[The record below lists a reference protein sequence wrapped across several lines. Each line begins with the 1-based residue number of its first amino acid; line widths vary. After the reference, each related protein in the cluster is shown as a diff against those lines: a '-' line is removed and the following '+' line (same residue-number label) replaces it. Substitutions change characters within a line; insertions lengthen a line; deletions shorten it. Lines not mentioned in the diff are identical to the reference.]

1 MNIHIIIGPLCSGK
15 THLLKTDYVK
25 YDTIDIGDIVRRL
38 KPSDVRVFD
47 QDLDQLIM
55 MELRMS
61 IIDAI
66 ESKTD
71 LVIAGIRQ
79 LSILLGT
86 ETFIKAHQLNPK
98 KKIKYSRFFLNTDIT
113 VRKERF
119 ESRKDSKDKT
129 LTFSQ
134 ADERDNK
141 LGLKQLTNYCLVANS
156 QNTIIKNT

>member
-1 MNIHIIIGPLCSGK
+1 MNIDIIIGPLCSGK
-15 THLLKTDYVK
+15 SHLLKTEYSKCDV
-25 YDTIDIGDIVRRL
+25 IDIGDIVRRL
-38 KPSDVRVFD
+38 KPSDSRVFD

-66 ESKTD
+66 ETKTN
-71 LVIAGIRQ
+71 LAIAGIRQ

-86 ETFIKAHQLNPK
+86 EAFIKAHQLDPK
-98 KKIKYSRFFLNTDIT
+98 KKIKYSRIFLNTDIS

-119 ESRKDSKDKT
+119 TSRKDLKDKT
-129 LTFSQ
+129 LTFSE
-134 ADERDNK
+134 AEEKDNK
-141 LGLKQLTNYCLVANS
+141 LGLKQLTNYCLIANA